1 MNFMNHAF
9 ANVAIL
15 ASVLEQLALTISSMT
30 LEGSGV
36 SSGFITFSAEDTIVC
51 VINVGV
57 PYTARAS
64 FKVGACQENSVL
76 SKYM

>member
-1 MNFMNHAF
+1 
-9 ANVAIL
+9 
-15 ASVLEQLALTISSMT
+15 MT

-51 VINVGV
+51 VISVGV
-57 PYTARAS
+57 PYTAVAS